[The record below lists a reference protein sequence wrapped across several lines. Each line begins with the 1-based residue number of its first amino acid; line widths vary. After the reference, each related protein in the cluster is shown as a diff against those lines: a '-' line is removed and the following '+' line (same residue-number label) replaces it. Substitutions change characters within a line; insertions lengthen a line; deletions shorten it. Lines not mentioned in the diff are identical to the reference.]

1 MGARPSCMG
10 RHDGAMWWHETTIY
24 QVYPRSY
31 ADSDADGIGDL
42 RGVIDRLE
50 HIADL
55 GVGTLWLSPFFPSPQ
70 EDFGYDITDY
80 TSVSPEYGTLDT
92 AEELIERAHGL
103 GLKVMFDMVLNHT
116 SDQHPWFLRS
126 KGSRD
131 NPKSDW
137 YIWADGQGR
146 NGRKPPNNWRSA
158 MEVSSAWQ
166 WSPERGQFYMA
177 TFLPFQPDLN
187 YRNPEVKAAMFD
199 AVRFWLERGVD
210 GFRLDIF
217 GQIMKDPQMRDNP
230 FAPHVATGYPRGWR
244 RDHTENTTDNIAFA
258 QELHAVCAEYGDP
271 DRILLG
277 EVFGSPEVLREYH
290 AGGEG
295 LDLVFL
301 FDFLTYKYD
310 AKWFADTIARFEQA
324 FPAPMQPTYVLEN
337 HDRSRTLDRVGG
349 DRAKAAV
356 LAVILLTVRGVP
368 TLYMGQEIGMSNTY
382 IPLDRALDPV
392 ASRFFKWIP
401 EVANRRLAER
411 LNRDEVRTPMQWDDT
426 PHAGFCPAPVR
437 PWLPVNPDYPSVNV
451 AVERSRPDSLL
462 NLYRSLLHLRRDTPA
477 LHRGSLELIAHLP
490 EGVLGFRRTDPESPS
505 QCAVFANLGSAPA
518 TVRAVSSK
526 TLFATVGATCSD
538 GTITLPADSA
548 IVVQREAPV

>member
-1 MGARPSCMG
+1 
-10 RHDGAMWWHETTIY
+10 MWWHETTIY

-310 AKWFADTIARFEQA
+310 ATWFADTIARFEQA

>member
-146 NGRKPPNNWRSA
+146 HGRKPPNNWRSA

-187 YRNPEVKAAMFD
+187 YRNPEVKGAMFD

-277 EVFGSPEVLREYH
+277 EVFGPPEVLREYH

-310 AKWFADTIARFEQA
+310 AEWFADTIARFEQA

>member
-146 NGRKPPNNWRSA
+146 HGRKPPNNWRSA

-310 AKWFADTIARFEQA
+310 ATWFADTIARFEQA

-477 LHRGSLELIAHLP
+477 LHRGSLELIEHLP

>member
-1 MGARPSCMG
+1 
-10 RHDGAMWWHETTIY
+10 MWWHETTIY

-187 YRNPEVKAAMFD
+187 YRNPEVKGAMFD

-356 LAVILLTVRGVP
+356 LAVVLLTVRGVP

>member
-1 MGARPSCMG
+1 
-10 RHDGAMWWHETTIY
+10 MWWHETTIY

-146 NGRKPPNNWRSA
+146 HGRKPPNNWRSA

-356 LAVILLTVRGVP
+356 LAVVLLTVRGVP

-426 PHAGFCPAPVR
+426 PNAGFCPAPVR

>member
-187 YRNPEVKAAMFD
+187 YRNPEVKGAMFD

-356 LAVILLTVRGVP
+356 LAVVLLTVRGVP

>member
-310 AKWFADTIARFEQA
+310 ATWFADTIARFEQA